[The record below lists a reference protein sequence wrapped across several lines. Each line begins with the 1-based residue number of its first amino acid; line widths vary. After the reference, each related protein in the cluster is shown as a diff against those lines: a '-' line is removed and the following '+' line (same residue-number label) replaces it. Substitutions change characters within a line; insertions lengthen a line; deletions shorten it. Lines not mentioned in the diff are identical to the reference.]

1 MIGDSRD
8 DAGSMTDFALG
19 DTVYFAVWSDRNCG
33 PPLTTEYSGTLVDND
48 YEPHDEDREAD
59 ETGYLR
65 PGRRYALVDLHSGW
79 RPHVIVAATDL
90 HTEPTPRPV
99 PQNGDID

>member
-1 MIGDSRD
+1 
-8 DAGSMTDFALG
+8 MTDVAAG
-19 DTVYFAVWSDRNCG
+19 DTAYFTVWSDRNCG
-33 PPLTTEYSGTLVDND
+33 PPLASEYSGTVVDSD
-48 YEPHDEDREAD
+48 YEPDDEDRAAD

-90 HTEPTPRPV
+90 RTEPTPPYV
-99 PQNGDID
+99 PQNVDID